1 VRVLAIIAAALGL
14 QSQPTLPSY
23 SEGQVWEYRVRPG
36 DVGSLLKI
44 QRIEQRPELGDLN
57 PVYHVSVIGFRLQ
70 NPQIAPA
77 LAHAPVSK
85 ETLDKSVIRI
95 AKSDAVFPSV
105 DAGIEEWKNNSEG
118 LGIFTISIAEIVD
131 LLDRSSAG
139 QSNAAP

>member
-1 VRVLAIIAAALGL
+1 MRVLAIIAAALGL
-14 QSQPTLPSY
+14 QGQPTLPGY

-44 QRIEQRPELGDLN
+44 QRVEHLPELGDLN

-70 NPQIAPA
+70 NPEITPA

-85 ETLDKSVIRI
+85 ETLDKSVIRVV
-95 AKSDAVFPSV
+95 KSDAEFPSV
-105 DAGIEEWKNNSEG
+105 NAGIEEWKNSEG

-131 LLDRSSAG
+131 LLDRTSAG
-139 QSNAAP
+139 QPNANP